1 MDLDKDPMD
10 GIDVLRACVWLDRAF
25 NSLRNSKTIIGCFEK
40 AGFVMRDEVLESDCE
55 ASVMAVPEGSRGRDP
70 ATDGELL
77 GCIGGRAALRGG
89 AVGAAAPGPGVSE
102 GPRGPFC
109 PRKLSKEQRQKG
121 PGKVG

>member
-89 AVGAAAPGPGVSE
+89 LWGLQHQGPGSQRALG
-102 GPRGPFC
+102 GPSVPVNLA
-109 PRKLSKEQRQKG
+109 KSKGRKG
-121 PGKVG
+121 PAK